1 MPGGVVCGVADVRRG
16 AVAISASTA
25 AIGQYA
31 PAGLA
36 RAAFLR
42 VDGVVLVAVSP
53 EGKVWSKNSSRRGSW
68 RPASRNRDFH
78 HRLGQPDDYRALV
91 DLRVL
96 GVGRPNSR
104 QFHFAQ
110 VTGSTPVATSPSFV
124 AAPPSPT
131 S

>member
-36 RAAFLR
+36 SAAFLR

-53 EGKVWSKNSSRRGSW
+53 EGHRAHRRGIDAFG
-68 RPASRNRDFH
+68 RAVEVDE
-78 HRLGQPDDYRALV
+78 LRALGV
-91 DLRVL
+91 ARIPRKEDLVEQAPSEWKLSVEWNL
-96 GVGRPNSR
+96 GDG
-104 QFHFAQ
+104 
-110 VTGSTPVATSPSFV
+110 
-124 AAPPSPT
+124 
-131 S
+131 